1 MSNVKFELTMTQTI
15 EYTHEFEMNEQ
26 HAENAIAKHGSMLEY
41 KKSKNDLNRAL
52 FGNRT
57 RTHETEPDSY
67 NDSEWKRR
75 IYPDEWTAIQQEY
88 EPKSYEVTIRGE
100 IEKTISVEA
109 YDAGEAQLL
118 AGDIFNVGTNLYLN
132 NNPTAKYKEAVMNC
146 EVVV

>member
-1 MSNVKFELTMTQTI
+1 MSNVTFELTMTRSV
-15 EYTHEFEMNEQ
+15 EYTHSFEMNEK
-26 HAENAIAKHGSMLEY
+26 HAENAIAKYGSMLEY
-41 KKSKNDLNRAL
+41 KMSKNDLAQFRGGNAPIEG
-52 FGNRT
+52 FG
-57 RTHETEPDSY
+57 
-67 NDSEWKRR
+67 WKKTT
-75 IYPDEWTAIQQEY
+75 YPDEWTAIQQDD

-132 NNPTAKYKEAVMNC
+132 NNPTAKYKEGVMNC

>member
-1 MSNVKFELTMTQTI
+1 MSDLKFALTMTQTI
-15 EYTHEFEMNEQ
+15 EYTHEFEMNEK
-26 HAENAIAKHGSMLEY
+26 HAENAIAKYGSMLEY
-41 KKSKNDLNRAL
+41 KQSKNDLNRAL
-52 FGNRT
+52 FGNRA
-57 RTHETEPDSY
+57 RAHETERDSY
-67 NDSEWKRR
+67 NDSEWTRSVC
-75 IYPDEWTAIQQEY
+75 PDAWSVVEVEH

-146 EVVV
+146 EVVT

>member
-1 MSNVKFELTMTQTI
+1 MSDLKFALTMTRSV
-15 EYTHEFEMNEQ
+15 EYTHSFEMNEK
-26 HAENAIAKHGSMLEY
+26 HAENAIAKYGSMLEY
-41 KKSKNDLNRAL
+41 KQSKNDLNRAL
-52 FGNRT
+52 FGNRA

-75 IYPDEWTAIQQEY
+75 IYPDEWTSTVIED

-109 YDAGEAQLL
+109 IDAYEAELEARHIFETKSYPNSSAAAGEMLK
-118 AGDIFNVGTNLYLN
+118 I
-132 NNPTAKYKEAVMNC
+132 